1 MPGAHSFSSANG
13 PHGVPV
19 ARQHVGLRELD
30 SPPDDRLRT
39 LPPTSD
45 LSLDTFECM
54 PHFLVTGANGQI
66 GSELVEVLRERH
78 DPSQVVRLDLQSP
91 PAPNGRPPDAP
102 FEVVDV
108 RDREALAEA
117 ITRHEIDTV
126 YHLASL
132 LSATGEQH
140 PDRAWDVN
148 LGGLKNVLDLAQT
161 HDLQVFWPSSIAVF
175 GPSTP
180 TVDTPQNTVLD
191 PATMYGV
198 TKRSGEL
205 LCQYYH
211 RRYDLD
217 VRSLR
222 YPGLVSY
229 KTAPG
234 GGTTDYAVDMLTAA
248 AEGRDYTCFLPPDAR
263 LPMMYMPDAIQATLV
278 LMNADAEA
286 LSVRDSYNVAAFSFA
301 PRDLVAAIQRY
312 RPSFSCTYEPDERQQ
327 IADDWP
333 SSVDDRAAREDW
345 NWTSQYDLNAMTK
358 DMLDHLR
365 EGERE
370 SGSVGA

>member
-1 MPGAHSFSSANG
+1 MSKRMS
-13 PHGVPV
+13 
-19 ARQHVGLRELD
+19 RI
-30 SPPDDRLRT
+30 
-39 LPPTSD
+39 
-45 LSLDTFECM
+45 
-54 PHFLVTGANGQI
+54 LVTGANGQI

-78 DPSQVVRLDLQSP
+78 GPAGVVRLDLKP
-91 PAPNGRPPDAP
+91 PPTPNGRASDAP
-102 FEVVDV
+102 FEVADV
-108 RDREALAEA
+108 RDRDALAD
-117 ITRHEIDTV
+117 ILTRHEIDTI

-148 LGGLKNVLDLAQT
+148 LGGLKNVLDLARQRT
-161 HDLQVFWPSSIAVF
+161 LQVFWPSSIAVF

-180 TVDTPQNTVLD
+180 KQDTSQNTVLD

-234 GGTTDYAVDMLTAA
+234 GGTTDYAVDMLLAA
-248 AEGRDYTCFLPPDAR
+248 AEGRDYTCFLEPDAR
-263 LPMMYMPDAIQATLV
+263 LPMMYMPDAIQATLA
-278 LMNADAEA
+278 LMDADDAA
-286 LSVRDSYNVAAFSFA
+286 LSVRDSYNVAAFSFS
-301 PRDLVAAIQRY
+301 PRDLAAAIQRH
-312 RPSFSCTYEPDERQQ
+312 RPDFSCTYAPDERQQ
-327 IADDWP
+327 IADNWP
-333 SSVDDRAAREDW
+333 CSVDDTAASDDW
-345 NWTSQYDLNAMTK
+345 GWAPEYDLDAMIQ

-365 EGERE
+365 EGERK
-370 SGSVGA
+370 SGGVGV